1 MSDLYIYD
9 DIGPDWMGM
18 VSSKTILSEL
28 EKVGRGKP
36 VTVRINSPGGDVIEA
51 QAIYNALRR
60 HSDAG
65 GPVTIE
71 IDALA
76 ASAASFIAMAGDR
89 IHIAENAMMMIHNAW
104 TVALG
109 NSDQLRSTADV
120 LDKFD
125 GIISATYAK
134 RSNADIQDV
143 VKMMADE
150 TWLTASEALDKG
162 FADAVGQSLKI
173 AAAAVKPGRFSRT
186 PDRFIDRADTSP
198 EANMDAG
205 HRLSIIKQKIRLTRV
220 K

>member
-125 GIISATYAK
+125 EIISSTYAK
-134 RSNADIQDV
+134 RSTTDLEDI
-143 VKMMADE
+143 KRMMSDE
-150 TWLTASEALDKG
+150 TWLTAAEAIDKG
-162 FADAVGQSLKI
+162 FADAVGQSMKV
-173 AAAAVKPGRFSRT
+173 AAAIKPGRFAKT
-186 PDRFIDRADTSP
+186 PDRFIDRADGSP
-198 EANMDAG
+198 DTNMDAG